1 MMRMSPHWTFR
12 FIPVETV
19 WIDSYLIHSQSL
31 LAMKRQELTDEQR
44 QKREELKERLLK
56 AIDGNQD
63 EEKKISHHFRR
74 AFSRR

>member
-1 MMRMSPHWTFR
+1 MN
-12 FIPVETV
+12 
-19 WIDSYLIHSQSL
+19 
-31 LAMKRQELTDEQR
+31 KQELSDEQR
-44 QKREELKERLLK
+44 KEREELKERLLK